1 MESRS
6 QPQSTVNDDWDSVVN
21 FEGRMFENGRNDGC
35 TDAIQSGEM
44 YQNGVQA
51 GFLKGLKISN
61 LISDPSFHHHVVY
74 HLC

>member
-6 QPQSTVNDDWDSVVN
+6 EPQSTANDDWDSVVN

-51 GFLKGLKISN
+51 GFLKGL
-61 LISDPSFHHHVVY
+61 
-74 HLC
+74 